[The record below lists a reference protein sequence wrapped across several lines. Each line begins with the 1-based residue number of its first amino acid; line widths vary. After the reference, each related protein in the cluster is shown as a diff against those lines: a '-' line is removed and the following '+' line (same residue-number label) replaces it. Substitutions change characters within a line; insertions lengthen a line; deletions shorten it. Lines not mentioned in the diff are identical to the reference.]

1 MRADSS
7 TKRFLDTKLTAL
19 KARGRR
25 LTRLTPR
32 RIGLRPEDL
41 PYALSRAHFHA
52 ANKRLASIGDTIN
65 REILTIE
72 RNWPPAT
79 TQEALTQMAM
89 LDRRVDRLRR
99 TFGMFFEVMSQRGS
113 GFAPA
118 LAAHDAI
125 AMDCYTVVR
134 NALPGVFA
142 GPLLKPLTYLEHGYS
157 PATQRRGLPCR
168 DCSVI
173 GTPFR

>member
-113 GFAPA
+113 GFAPSRQKQRIRR
-118 LAAHDAI
+118 LRRD
-125 AMDCYTVVR
+125 R
-134 NALPGVFA
+134 
-142 GPLLKPLTYLEHGYS
+142 
-157 PATQRRGLPCR
+157 QRRYWPADAVSFYGPAR
-168 DCSVI
+168 I
-173 GTPFR
+173 GHRLYRLAST